1 MSSPRASFMRGP
13 VARAFGSAA
22 ASFALVAPFWPR
34 GLAAAVMSAA
44 LNAAANLTQP
54 DFSPVDEGPAED
66 RGTARRIVLS
76 VNTTVS
82 AALLEHAWYRGG
94 ALPPS
99 AWIAFAFAAA
109 ACGIALRAWSVRTL
123 DRHFTWHVT
132 IVDGHRL
139 VTTGPYERFRHPSYV
154 GALLAY
160 VAFPL
165 AIGAWFAALVA
176 LPLLASAFRA
186 RIRLEEARL
195 EAHFGDEW
203 RTFAARVPPTWPL
216 A

>member
-1 MSSPRASFMRGP
+1 MTRLRAPILRGP
-13 VARAFGSAA
+13 VARALGSAA
-22 ASFALVAPFWPR
+22 ASFVMVLPFWPHGIVAA
-34 GLAAAVMSAA
+34 GLSAA

-76 VNTTVS
+76 VNATVT
-82 AALLEHAWYRGG
+82 AALLEHAWVRGG
-94 ALPPS
+94 ALPS
-99 AWIAFAFAAA
+99 AAWVACAFVVAAL
-109 ACGIALRAWSVRTL
+109 GIALRAWSVRTL

-139 VTTGPYERFRHPSYV
+139 VTSGPYRRFRHPSYV
-154 GALLAY
+154 GAWLAY

-165 AIGAWFAALVA
+165 AIGSWCSALLAA
-176 LPLLASAFRA
+176 PLLASAFRG

-203 RTFAARVPPTWPL
+203 RAFAARVGPTWPL

>member
-1 MSSPRASFMRGP
+1 MTSSRASVFRGP
-13 VARAFGSAA
+13 VARALGSAV
-22 ASFALVAPFWPR
+22 ASFAVVAPFWPR
-34 GLAAAVMSAA
+34 GVVAAALSAV

-76 VNTTVS
+76 VNTTIT
-82 AALLEHAWYRGG
+82 AALLEHAWLRGG
-94 ALPPS
+94 ALPHV
-99 AWIAFAFAAA
+99 AWVTLGFVVATV
-109 ACGIALRAWSVRTL
+109 GIALRAWSVRTL

-139 VTTGPYERFRHPSYV
+139 VTSGPYRWFRHPSYV
-154 GALLAY
+154 GALVAY

-165 AIGAWFAALVA
+165 AIGSWLAGALA
-176 LPLLASAFRA
+176 LPLLATAFRA
-186 RIRLEEARL
+186 RIHLEEKRL

-203 RTFAARVPPTWPL
+203 RTFAARVGPTWPI

>member
-1 MSSPRASFMRGP
+1 MPSLRASFLRGP
-13 VARAFGSAA
+13 AARALGSAV
-22 ASFALVAPFWPR
+22 ASFAIVLPFWPR
-34 GLAAAVMSAA
+34 GLVAAGLSAA

-66 RGTARRIVLS
+66 HGTAKRIVLS
-76 VNTTVS
+76 VNATVS
-82 AALLEHAWYRGG
+82 AALLEHAWDRGG
-94 ALPPS
+94 ALPPA
-99 AWIAFAFAAA
+99 AWTAIAFAAA
-109 ACGIALRAWSVRTL
+109 SCGIALRAWSVRTL

-154 GALLAY
+154 GALAAY

-176 LPLLASAFRA
+176 LPLLVSAFRA
-186 RIRLEEARL
+186 RIRLEEQRL

-203 RTFAARVPPTWPL
+203 RTFAARVRPTWPI